1 MIPITTRDAIQGE
14 SSPVAK
20 WISGAAKLQKLAPS
34 RGKDIIED
42 NSEDIP
48 RLEGEKLVMFK

>member
-20 WISGAAKLQKLAPS
+20 WISGAAKFRKLAPS
-34 RGKDIIED
+34 WGEDFIED
-42 NSEDIP
+42 NLEDIP
-48 RLEGEKLVMFK
+48 RQEGEKLVMFK